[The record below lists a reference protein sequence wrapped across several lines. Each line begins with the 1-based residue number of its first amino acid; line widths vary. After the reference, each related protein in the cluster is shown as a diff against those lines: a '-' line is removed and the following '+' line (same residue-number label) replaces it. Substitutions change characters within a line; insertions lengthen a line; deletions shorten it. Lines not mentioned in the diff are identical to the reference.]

1 MIKILLLPPY
11 FTPERMASSHLDHD
25 RYNAFAAEGWDMY
38 LYTPVPTRGI
48 SNDVRLKYKKIRK
61 ETLYDDKMHV
71 HRFSMFPEKNGV
83 VLRAIRYVL
92 CFIKQLWF
100 GLIAKDVDVVYLV
113 STPPIQGLIGAVLK
127 KIRKVPFVYNL
138 QDVFPDSMV
147 GAGMTKENSLLWK
160 IGLKVEDFTYRHA
173 DKIIVISEDFR
184 LNLLKKGVPGHKI
197 EVVYNWV
204 DTDVVYPINQQDNIL
219 YEELDLTR
227 DDKFRVVYAGN
238 FGLAQNID
246 IIIDSAE
253 KLQSYPDIQFLLFG
267 QGETYE
273 AYKEVVANRGLNNVV
288 FQPLQP
294 VDKVKYVY
302 SLGDLG
308 IVSCKPGIGK
318 GAFPSK
324 TWSILAA
331 GVPVVANYDEDTDL
345 QRILTHD
352 KLGVFS
358 QSGNSNQMA
367 EAILQMFKN
376 PQLCREYSKNARAY
390 VVDNAS
396 REVSVN
402 EYVRIIKGVINNEE
416 TI

>member
-1 MIKILLLPPY
+1 MNILLLPPY
-11 FTPERMASSHLDHD
+11 FIPERMASSHLDHD
-25 RYNAFAAEGWDMY
+25 RYNAFASEGWDMF

-48 SNDVRLKYKKIRK
+48 TNDVRLKYKKIRK
-61 ETLYDDKMHV
+61 ECLYDDKMHV
-71 HRFSMFPEKNGV
+71 HRFSMLPEKNGV
-83 VLRAIRYVL
+83 ILRAIRYVL

-100 GLIAKDVDVVYLV
+100 GLRTKDVDVVYLV

-160 IGLKVEDFTYRHA
+160 IGRKIENFTYRHA

-184 LNLLKKGVPGHKI
+184 QNLLRKGVPNHKI

-219 YEELDLTR
+219 YEDLGLTR
-227 DDKFRVVYAGN
+227 DNKFRVVYAGN

-246 IIIDSAE
+246 VIIDAAE
-253 KLQSYPDIQFLLFG
+253 KLKQYSDIQFLLFG
-267 QGETYE
+267 QGETYDS
-273 AYKEVVANRGLNNVV
+273 YKEEVAKKRLNNIV
-288 FQPLQP
+288 FHPLQS

-302 SLGDLG
+302 SIGNLG

-331 GVPVVANYDEDTDL
+331 GVPVIANYDGDTDL
-345 QRILTHD
+345 QCVLTNN
-352 KLGVFS
+352 KLGMFS

-367 EAILQMFKN
+367 EAILQMYKD
-376 PQLCREYSKNARAY
+376 PQLCREYGRNAREY
-390 VVDNAS
+390 VLKNVS
-396 REVSVN
+396 REVSVK
-402 EYVRIIKGVINNEE
+402 EYVRIIKEVINNEK

>member
-1 MIKILLLPPY
+1 MKILLLPPY

-25 RYNAFAAEGWDMY
+25 RYNAFAHEGWDMY

-48 SNDVRLKYKKIRK
+48 NADERLKYKKVRK
-61 ETLYDDKMHV
+61 ESMYDDKMHI
-71 HRFSMFPEKNGV
+71 HRFTMFQEKNGAV
-83 VLRAIRYVL
+83 VRAARYVL
-92 CFIKQLWF
+92 CFIKQLWY
-100 GLIAKDVDVVYLV
+100 GLRAKDIDVVYLV

-127 KIRKVPFVYNL
+127 KMRKVPFVYNL

-160 IGLKVEDFTYRHA
+160 IGRKIEDVTYRYA

-184 LNLLKKGVPGHKI
+184 KNLLKKGVPNNKI

-204 DTDVVYPINQQDNIL
+204 DSNAVYPIDDHDNIL
-219 YEELDLTR
+219 FDELGLSR

-238 FGLAQNID
+238 FGLAQNIEV
-246 IIIDSAE
+246 IIDTASI
-253 KLQSYPDIQFLLFG
+253 LQSNSDIQFLLFG
-267 QGETYE
+267 HGETYE
-273 AYKEVVANRGLNNVV
+273 SYKELVANRGLNNIV

-324 TWSILAA
+324 TWSILSA
-331 GVPVVANYDEDTDL
+331 GVPVVANYDEGTDL
-345 QRILTHD
+345 EYILGEN

-358 QSGNSNQMA
+358 PSGKSKEMA
-367 EAILQMFKN
+367 DAILKMYNN
-376 PQLCREYSKNARAY
+376 PMLCREYGVNAREY
-390 VVDNAS
+390 VLKNTS
-396 REVSVN
+396 REVAVR
-402 EYVRIIKGVINNEE
+402 EYIRIIKAVVNNEK

>member
-1 MIKILLLPPY
+1 MNILLLPPY

-25 RYNAFAAEGWDMY
+25 RYNAFASEGWDMY

-61 ETLYDDKMHV
+61 ESLYDDKMHV
-71 HRFSMFPEKNGV
+71 HRFSMLPEKNGV

-100 GLIAKDVDVVYLV
+100 GLRTKDVDVVYLV

-160 IGLKVEDFTYRHA
+160 IGRKIENFTYRYA

-184 LNLLKKGVPGHKI
+184 QNLLSKGVPKHKI

-204 DTDVVYPINQQDNIL
+204 DTDVVYPINQHDNIL
-219 YEELDLTR
+219 YDELGLTR
-227 DDKFRVVYAGN
+227 DNKFRVVYAGN

-246 IIIDSAE
+246 VIIEAAE
-253 KLQSYPDIQFLLFG
+253 KLQSYSDIQFLLFG

-273 AYKEVVANRGLNNVV
+273 AYKELVAVRGLNNIV

-331 GVPVVANYDEDTDL
+331 GVPVVANYDEGTDL
-345 QRILTHD
+345 EHLLSQN

-358 QSGNSNQMA
+358 PSGKSKEMA
-367 EAILQMFKN
+367 DAILKMYNN
-376 PQLCREYSKNARAY
+376 PILCKEFGINAREYVLK
-390 VVDNAS
+390 NAS
-396 REVSVN
+396 REVAVG
-402 EYVRIIKGVINNEE
+402 EYVRIIKEVVSNEK